1 MRSVAFFTVILDF
14 SGVYEA
20 EDFRPAGSTRLDLTD
35 LDGTECY
42 CDPQSADRIRR
53 RIAALSGDSLQTR
66 QTPGIHWLDGGDYH
80 YASLFWLERIVRPIV
95 LVLIDNHPD
104 DQPGAF
110 GGELLSCGGWVA
122 DARRELTLLQKT
134 VWIRDA
140 GQETV
145 LPDLPVYLSIDKD
158 VLSRNFARTNWD
170 QGDMTLD
177 GLFSAIRD
185 ISLKHRIIGVDVCG
199 ELTLLKGACS
209 EDVSI
214 NSETNRRIQEFLLNL
229 PGFE

>member
-1 MRSVAFFTVILDF
+1 MAFFTFLLDF
-14 SGVYEA
+14 SGVYET
-20 EDFRPAGSTRLDLTD
+20 ENFRPAGAVRLDLTD

-80 YASLFWLERIVRPIV
+80 YASLFWLERIARPFV

-104 DQPGAF
+104 DQPGVF
-110 GGELLSCGGWVA
+110 GGDLLSCGGWVA
-122 DARRELTLLQKT
+122 EARETLPMLKET

-158 VLSRNFARTNWD
+158 VLSRDFARTNWD
-170 QGDMTLD
+170 QGTMTLPQLKD
-177 GLFSAIRD
+177 VVRAIASWHE
-185 ISLKHRIIGVDVCG
+185 ILGIDVCG
-199 ELTLLKGACS
+199 ELSSSKGATAGDYAINLS
-209 EDVSI
+209 TNLELQDFFVSLQ
-214 NSETNRRIQEFLLNL
+214 TQ
-229 PGFE
+229 

>member
-1 MRSVAFFTVILDF
+1 MQVIKCNYSGIYSQENFLDGTVLDF
-14 SGVYEA
+14 SALE
-20 EDFRPAGSTRLDLTD
+20 
-35 LDGTECY
+35 GTECY
-42 CDPQSADRIRR
+42 CSAESAAAIRS
-53 RIAALSGDSLQTR
+53 ALAPYG
-66 QTPGIHWLDGGDYH
+66 PGGIHWIDSGDYH
-80 YASLFWLERIVRPIV
+80 YTSLFIQELITEPYA
-95 LVLIDNHPD
+95 LVLFDNHPD

-110 GGELLSCGGWVA
+110 GSDLLSCGGWVA
-122 DARRELTLLQKT
+122 EVRRLPNWRRE
-134 VWIRDA
+134 A
-140 GQETV
+140 HS
-145 LPDLPVYLSIDKD
+145 VYISIDKD
-158 VLSRNFARTNWD
+158 VLGRDYARTNWD

-177 GLFSAIRD
+177 GLFAAIRD

>member
-1 MRSVAFFTVILDF
+1 MQPVAFFTFLLDF
-14 SGVYEA
+14 SGVYET
-20 EDFRPAGSTRLDLTD
+20 ENFRPAGTVRLDLTD
-35 LDGTECY
+35 LDGIECY

-80 YASLFWLERIVRPIV
+80 YASLFWLERIARPFV
-95 LVLIDNHPD
+95 LVLIDNHSD

-110 GGELLSCGGWVA
+110 GGDLLSCGGWVA
-122 DARRELTLLQKT
+122 EARETLPMLKET

-158 VLSRNFARTNWD
+158 VLSRDFARTNWD
-170 QGDMTLD
+170 QGEMTLPQLKGIIEGIAAD
-177 GLFSAIRD
+177 HEILGID
-185 ISLKHRIIGVDVCG
+185 ICG
-199 ELTLLKGACS
+199 ELSSSKGATAGDYAINLS
-209 EDVSI
+209 TNLELQDFFVSLQ
-214 NSETNRRIQEFLLNL
+214 TQ
-229 PGFE
+229 

>member
-1 MRSVAFFTVILDF
+1 MQVIKCNYSGIYSQENFLDGTVLDF
-14 SGVYEA
+14 SALE
-20 EDFRPAGSTRLDLTD
+20 
-35 LDGTECY
+35 GTECY
-42 CDPQSADRIRR
+42 CSAESAAAIRS
-53 RIAALSGDSLQTR
+53 ALAPYG
-66 QTPGIHWLDGGDYH
+66 PGGIHWIDSGDYH
-80 YASLFWLERIVRPIV
+80 YTSLFIQELITEPYS
-95 LVLIDNHPD
+95 LVLFDNHPD

-110 GGELLSCGGWVA
+110 GGDLLSCGGWVA
-122 DARRELTLLQKT
+122 EVRRLPNWRRE
-134 VWIRDA
+134 A
-140 GQETV
+140 HS
-145 LPDLPVYLSIDKD
+145 VYISIDKD
-158 VLSRNFARTNWD
+158 VLSRDYARTNWD

-177 GLFSAIRD
+177 GLFAAIKD

>member
-1 MRSVAFFTVILDF
+1 MQVIKCNYSGIYSQENFLDGTVLDF
-14 SGVYEA
+14 SALE
-20 EDFRPAGSTRLDLTD
+20 
-35 LDGTECY
+35 GTECY
-42 CDPQSADRIRR
+42 CSAESAAAIRS
-53 RIAALSGDSLQTR
+53 ALAPYG
-66 QTPGIHWLDGGDYH
+66 PGGIHWIDSGDYH
-80 YASLFWLERIVRPIV
+80 YTSLFIQELITEPYS
-95 LVLIDNHPD
+95 LVLFDNHPD

-110 GGELLSCGGWVA
+110 GSDLLSCGGWVA
-122 DARRELTLLQKT
+122 EVRRLPNWRSDAHS
-134 VWIRDA
+134 
-140 GQETV
+140 
-145 LPDLPVYLSIDKD
+145 VYISIDKD
-158 VLSRNFARTNWD
+158 VLSRDYARTNWD

-185 ISLKHRIIGVDVCG
+185 ISLKHRLIGVDVCG